1 MLRKI
6 LFTLGIAVLMGSSVY
21 AQNATIKGKVT
32 ESDGRTPVE
41 FANVVL
47 LQDGQMV
54 TGASTGQDGSYTL
67 SPIGS
72 GTYDLR
78 VTFTGYQQYMKT
90 GIVIQ
95 GNITKIEDVRLSSG
109 DQTLEAVIITAER
122 PMFEQGDATA
132 STRVSAD
139 DLNKMPGKSMDDI
152 LSTMSGVT
160 NSASGRSVR
169 GSRPGEGQQYIL
181 DGGSTSMLPPR
192 AAWAEIAFIQ
202 GAIPAEYGS
211 ASVIEIETKSFT
223 REHHG
228 QVEATGSVDGFN
240 NFSLNFGFTGPLAK
254 RSDGTVYLG
263 YMIAGSGSYSAGG
276 NVRGGTYRASQETID
291 YLTENPLRRVG
302 EVAQPNTAYV
312 TKYQEGEI
320 LSLEEKKGRRV
331 QNAWGAQGNL
341 TAKLDIRASK
351 DVDIMVRGGFSYTK
365 QKQWD
370 FLNSLFNSTNNGVS
384 ENMVWDVAARLTHRI
399 NTDPNSI
406 IKNVFYRLNG
416 YYSRS
421 YGSSYSDLHKDNLFD
436 YGYIGKFTYDRYNV
450 YKSDRQSMEV
460 DGQAYQVVEMA
471 DRDIAY
477 NVTFAP
483 SDKNTALSNYTLQS
497 IDFIQ
502 TAGGFAGQDV
512 NATIQNY
519 SGLLNGEIP
528 QSPYGYMYG
537 MFSVPGVPYNGYSN
551 SLSDLINARLAFS
564 FDIGDHSIKVGA
576 EFNQSIGRSH
586 SVSSPRSLWTLMRD
600 YANSHISE
608 LDTENPIYTY
618 DADGRFTDTV
628 NYNRIVNYSQERQ
641 FSKSIRAMLGSKD
654 DEWVDIDSYDP
665 SMYSLDMFSPEDLFN
680 SGSPII
686 SYYGYDYTG
695 KKKTSKPVTMA
706 DMERWFNGA
715 ENRSSDAFNTIGAY
729 KPIRIS
735 AYIQDKFAIKGLY
748 FDLGLRLDVYDKNQ
762 PYVKD
767 MYLYRD
773 AYTIGQAQANGY
785 TLEGDIPTNIG
796 SDYYVYVQD
805 IESKNMTVTAYRNGN
820 TWYDA
825 NGVEIDKPDDLAT
838 ASGNPQLLPLL
849 KSAEG
854 TDSEV
859 NYNAFADYKPTFSN
873 GGISLS
879 PRIAFAFSVAENS
892 KFTASY
898 NIVTSPNN
906 SMLYPVY
913 YLYFDSYAKNSGNS
927 GRQIPNPGL
936 KPEQSIDY
944 QISFEQALS
953 KNMKFGFTAYYSEKR
968 DQTQV
973 YHYTQAYPS
982 SYYSTINMDFGT
994 VQGFQFD
1001 LEMRRVKNL
1010 SFRAG
1015 YTLQFAKGTGS
1026 TSGSTLALIRSGAP
1040 NLRTLTALS
1049 YDQRHKINLT
1059 LQYSFA
1065 TGVFYNG
1072 PTTKKQIKNSDRVK
1086 EVRWLEASG
1095 ISLIF
1100 AAGSGF
1106 PYTQSSEPFSNIV
1119 GAGERSVKGKI
1130 NGSRMPWTFNVDVNI
1145 WKGFPIVLKNSD
1157 DPRARKMGQIV
1168 VSLAIQNLLELDE
1181 ITSVYS
1187 YTGSATDDGYLTAA
1201 KYQRDIAAATSVA
1214 SYIDYYTIRMNGVN
1228 NTGGPRTFNLS
1239 VSFDF

>member
-6 LFTLGIAVLMGSSVY
+6 LFTLAIAVLMGSSVY

-32 ESDGRTPVE
+32 ESDGRIPVE

-78 VTFTGYQQYMKT
+78 VTFTGYQQYLKT

-109 DQTLEAVIITAER
+109 DQTLEAVVITAER

-139 DLNKMPGKSMDDI
+139 DLNKMPGKSMDDV

-160 NSASGRSVR
+160 NSAQGRSVR
-169 GSRPGEGQQYIL
+169 GGRPGEGQQYVV
-181 DGGSTSMLPPR
+181 DGGSSSIVPPR
-192 AAWAEIAFIQ
+192 AAMAEVAFIQ

-240 NFSLNFGFTGPLAK
+240 NFFLNFAFTGPLAK
-254 RSDGTVYLG
+254 KSDGTVYLG
-263 YMIAGSGSYSAGG
+263 YMIAGAGSYSSGG
-276 NVRGGTYRASQETID
+276 NVKGGTYRASQETID
-291 YLTENPLRRVG
+291 YLIESPLRRVG
-302 EVAQPNTAYV
+302 EVAQPNTVYI

-320 LSLEEKKGRRV
+320 LSLEDKKGRRV
-331 QNAWGAQGNL
+331 QNAWGASGNL
-341 TAKLDIRASK
+341 TAKLDIKASK
-351 DVDIMVRGGFSYTK
+351 DVDIMIKGGFIYQK
-365 QKQWD
+365 QKQWS
-370 FLNSLFNSTNNGVS
+370 FVNSLFNSTNNGVA
-384 ENMVWDVAARLTHRI
+384 ETMLWDVAARLTHRI

-406 IKNVFYRLNG
+406 IKNVYYRLNG

-421 YGSSYSDLHKDNLFD
+421 NQSSYSDVHKSNLFD
-436 YGYIGKFTYDRYNV
+436 YGYIGKFDYNRRNV
-450 YKSDRQSMEV
+450 YKNDLQAMEV
-460 DGQAYQVVEMA
+460 DGQTYQVVEMA

-477 NVTFAP
+477 DVTFAP
-483 SDKNTALSNYTLQS
+483 SDKNTALSNYTLQA
-497 IDFIQ
+497 IDFIRQ
-502 TAGGFAGQDV
+502 SGGFSGQDV

-519 SGLLNGEIP
+519 NGLLNGEIP
-528 QSPYGYMYG
+528 QSGYIYGL
-537 MFSVPGVPYNGYSN
+537 FSVPGVPYNGYAT
-551 SLSDLINARLAFS
+551 SLEDVINARLAFS
-564 FDIGDHSIKVGA
+564 FNIGDHSIKVGA
-576 EFNQSIGRSH
+576 EFNQLINREHSIN
-586 SVSSPRSLWTLMRD
+586 PRSLWTLMRN

-608 LDTENPIYTY
+608 LDTENPIYTR
-618 DADGRFTDTV
+618 DENGFFTDTV
-628 NYNRIVNYSQERQ
+628 NYNRIVNSDQERQ
-641 FSKSIRAMLGSKD
+641 FSKSIRAILGSKD

-680 SGSPII
+680 SGNSIVT
-686 SYYGYDYTG
+686 YYGYDYTG
-695 KKKTSKPVTMA
+695 KKKTNKPITMA
-706 DMERWFNGA
+706 DMENWFNGA
-715 ENRSSDAFNTIGAY
+715 ENRSIDAFNTIGAY

-735 AYIQDKFAIKGLY
+735 AYLQDKFAIKGLY

-767 MYLYRD
+767 MYLMRD
-773 AYTIGQAQANGY
+773 AYTVGQAQANGY
-785 TLEGDIPTNIG
+785 TIEGSVPTNIG
-796 SDYYVYVQD
+796 NDYYVYVQD
-805 IESKNMTVTAYRNGN
+805 IESKNMTITAYRNGN

-825 NGVEIDKPDDLAT
+825 NGVEVDNPDNLAT

-849 KSAEG
+849 KTAEG
-854 TDSEV
+854 TVSEI

-898 NIVTSPNN
+898 NIVTKSNN
-906 SMLYPVY
+906 YRLRPIN
-913 YLYFDSYAKNSGNS
+913 YLYFNYYANRSGNTNE
-927 GRQIPNPGL
+927 QIINPGL

-944 QISFEQALS
+944 QISFEQALN
-953 KNMKFGFTAYYSEKR
+953 KNLKFAFTAYYSEKR
-968 DQTQV
+968 DQIQV
-973 YHYTQAYPS
+973 YHYTQAYPI

-994 VQGFQFD
+994 VQGFAFE
-1001 LEMRRVKNL
+1001 LEMRRTKNL
-1010 SFRAG
+1010 SFRG
-1015 YTLQFAKGTGS
+1015 SYTLQFAKGTGS
-1026 TSGSTLALIRSGAP
+1026 NASSTLALIRSGAP

-1059 LQYSFA
+1059 LQYSFGA
-1065 TGVFYNG
+1065 GAAYNG

-1086 EVRWLEASG
+1086 ETRWLESSG
-1095 ISLIF
+1095 IYLVF

-1106 PYTQSSEPFSNIV
+1106 PYTQSSEPYSNIV
-1119 GAGERSVKGKI
+1119 GVGQRSVKGKI
-1130 NGSRMPWTFNVDVNI
+1130 NGSRMPWNFDVDLNI
-1145 WKGFPIVLKNSD
+1145 YKGFPIVLKDSD
-1157 DPRARKMGQIV
+1157 IPGAKKMG
-1168 VSLAIQNLLELDE
+1168 AITVAFAIRNLLGLDQ
-1181 ITSVYS
+1181 ITDVYS

-1201 KYQRDIAAATSVA
+1201 KYQRDIASATSVS
-1214 SYIDYYTIRMNGVN
+1214 SYIDYYTIRMEGYNR
-1228 NTGGPRTFNLS
+1228 TGLPRTFDLS
-1239 VSFDF
+1239 VSFEF

>member
-54 TGASTGQDGSYTL
+54 TGASTAQDGSYSL

-78 VTFTGYQQYMKT
+78 VTFTGYQQYMLQ

-95 GNITKIEDVRLSSG
+95 GNIIKIQDVQLSSG
-109 DQTLEAVIITAER
+109 DQTLEPVIITADR
-122 PMFEQGDATA
+122 PIFEANDAT
-132 STRVSAD
+132 SSQRVSAD

-169 GSRPGEGQQYIL
+169 GNRPGEGQQYTV
-181 DGGSTSMLPPR
+181 DGGATSMVPPR
-192 AAWAEIAFIQ
+192 AAMSEIAFIQ

-228 QVEATGSVDGFN
+228 TIEATGSVDGFN

-263 YMIAGSGSYSAGG
+263 YMIAGAGSYSAGG

-291 YLTENPLRRVG
+291 YLIENPLRRVG
-302 EVAQPNTAYV
+302 DVAQPNVSYV

-320 LSLEEKKGRRV
+320 LSLEEKKRRRV
-331 QNAWGAQGNL
+331 QNAWGASGNL
-341 TAKLDIRASK
+341 MAKLDIRASK
-351 DVDIMVRGGFSYTK
+351 DVDIMIRGSFAYTK
-365 QKQWD
+365 QKGWN
-370 FLNSLFNSTNNGVS
+370 FANSLFNSANNGVEES
-384 ENMVWDVAARLTHRI
+384 MVWDVAARLTHRI
-399 NTDPNSI
+399 NTASNSI

-416 YYSRS
+416 YYSRT
-421 YGSSYSDLHKDNLFD
+421 YGNTYSDVHKSNLFD
-436 YGYIGKFTYDRYNV
+436 YGYIGKFDYDRRNV
-450 YKSDRQSMEV
+450 YKSDLQSMEV
-460 DGQAYQVVEMA
+460 DGQTYQVVEMA

-477 NVTFAP
+477 DVTFTP
-483 SDKNTALSNYTLQS
+483 SEKNAALTNYTSQS
-497 IDFIQ
+497 IEYIRQ
-502 TAGGFAGQDV
+502 LGGFAGTDV

-519 SGLLNGEIP
+519 SGLLNGEVP
-528 QSPYGYMYG
+528 SSAAYGL
-537 MFSVPGVPYNGYSN
+537 FQVPGVSYNGHSN
-551 SLSDLINARLAFS
+551 TLNDLINARLAFS

-576 EFNQSIGRSH
+576 EFNQSINRYH
-586 SVSSPRSLWTLMRD
+586 SIAPRSLWTLMRD

-608 LDTENPIYTY
+608 LDTENPLYTY
-618 DADGRFTDTV
+618 DANGRFTDTV
-628 NYNRIVNYSQERQ
+628 NYNRIVNSSQERQ
-641 FSKSIRAMLGSKD
+641 FSKSLRALLGSKD

-665 SMYSLDMFSPEDLFN
+665 SIYSLDMFGPEDLFN
-680 SGSPII
+680 SGSPIV

-706 DMERWFNGA
+706 DMERWFNGS
-715 ENRSSDAFNTIGAY
+715 ENRSSDAFNMIGAY

-767 MYLYRD
+767 MYLMRD

-785 TLEGDIPTNIG
+785 TIEGNIPTNIG

-825 NGVEIDKPDDLAT
+825 NGVEVDKPDELAS

-849 KSAEG
+849 KAAEG
-854 TDSEV
+854 TNSEV

-898 NIVTSPNN
+898 NIVTSSNN

-913 YLYFDSYAKNSGNS
+913 YLYFDSYAKNSGAS
-927 GRQIPNPGL
+927 TIANPGL
-936 KPEQSIDY
+936 KPNQSIDY
-944 QISFEQALS
+944 QISFEQALN
-953 KNMKFGFTAYYSEKR
+953 KNLKFGFTAYYSEKR
-968 DQTQV
+968 DQVQV
-973 YHYTQAYPS
+973 YHYTQAYPT
-982 SYYSTINMDFGT
+982 SYYSSINMDFGT

-1001 LEMRRVKNL
+1001 LEMRRIKNL
-1010 SFRAG
+1010 SFRG
-1015 YTLQFAKGTGS
+1015 NYTLQFAKGTGS
-1026 TSGSTLALIRSGAP
+1026 ESGSTLALIRSGAP

-1065 TGVFYNG
+1065 AGAFYNG

-1086 EVRWLEASG
+1086 ETRWLEASG
-1095 ISLIF
+1095 ISLVF
-1100 AAGSGF
+1100 LAGSGF
-1106 PYTQSSEPFSNIV
+1106 PYTQSSEPYSTIV
-1119 GAGERSVKGKI
+1119 GAGARSVKGKI
-1130 NGSRMPWTFNVDVNI
+1130 NGSRMPWTFNVDLNI
-1145 WKGFPIVLKNSD
+1145 WKGFPIILKNSD

-1168 VSLAIQNLLELDE
+1168 VSLAILNLLELDQ
-1181 ITSVYS
+1181 ISSVYS

-1201 KYQRDIAAATSVA
+1201 KYQRDIASATSVA
-1214 SYIDYYTIRMNGVN
+1214 SYIDYYTIAMERGNGIN
-1228 NTGGPRTFNLS
+1228 ALGGPRTFNLS
-1239 VSFDF
+1239 ISFDF